1 MITAD
6 RITQWL
12 NETHQ
17 LQEIADV
24 KLDKLSQDYPYFS
37 VAQCLYHL
45 QKKSKSEAWTDL
57 CSRFQL
63 NPIAIHYLIHQED
76 ITTNI
81 TQQLQDEVATNDT
94 INIAEELPEIEKEL
108 IIPYS
113 AEDYF
118 TATGVKVS
126 NELPEKEKSDPQ
138 TQQNE
143 PAPQSLMVVMS
154 FAEWLKTISE
164 KSKKEKAEVESK
176 KALKALWQ
184 KEKLAHALEEEA
196 EEIPEQVF
204 EMAVNSISN
213 NEDIVSESLAE
224 ILTKQQ
230 KFEKA
235 IDMYKKLSLLNP
247 EKSTYFAQKI
257 EYIQKLK

>member
-1 MITAD
+1 MITAE

-17 LQEIADV
+17 LQEISDK
-24 KLDKLSQDYPYFS
+24 KLEKLSQDYPYFS
-37 VAQCLYHL
+37 VAQCLLHL
-45 QKKSKSEAWTDL
+45 HKKSNSEEWTELSARFSLNPVSVRYLITDKAPTSDVYPAKEEVVEVPTDL
-57 CSRFQL
+57 KEED
-63 NPIAIHYLIHQED
+63 LIM
-76 ITTNI
+76 
-81 TQQLQDEVATNDT
+81 
-94 INIAEELPEIEKEL
+94 
-108 IIPYS
+108 PYS
-113 AEDYF
+113 AADYF

-126 NELPEKEKSDPQ
+126 NDLPEKEQATATEKETDS
-138 TQQNE
+138 
-143 PAPQSLMVVMS
+143 PQSLMVVMS
-154 FAEWLKTISE
+154 FTEWLKTISE
-164 KSKKEKAEVESK
+164 KSQKEKAEEESK

-184 KEKLAHALEEEA
+184 KEKLAHALEEES

-213 NEDIVSESLAE
+213 SEDLASETFAE